1 MTPNAQS
8 ATPALYA
15 VSDLQYLT
23 QPDNASRNTQNQSMS
38 AELNAVSNLISGV
51 SKSTGKG
58 QAGIKRLSRT
68 VGKLSSD
75 KKKKQ
80 DIENKRKAKEEKRK
94 SNEGNKK
101 PSAPPASTNKNTPST
116 KNNSTKGKT
125 PRVGDVREALGSKK
139 ISIEEATKL
148 NPKGTST
155 PLSKKPS
162 DTFTPKSK
170 TKKATQPA
178 LPGMTKSKINQ
189 A

>member
-1 MTPNAQS
+1 
-8 ATPALYA
+8 
-15 VSDLQYLT
+15 
-23 QPDNASRNTQNQSMS
+23 MS
-38 AELNAVSNLISGV
+38 AELNAIGNLISGV

-58 QAGIKRLSRT
+58 QAGVKKLAKT
-68 VGKLSSD
+68 VGKISSD

-80 DIENKRKAKEEKRK
+80 DIEEKRKAKEEKRK

-101 PSAPPASTNKNTPST
+101 PTSPSSST
-116 KNNSTKGKT
+116 KKSTTVTKNKAPKGKT
-125 PRVGDVREALGSKK
+125 PGVGDVREALGSKK
-139 ISIEEATKL
+139 ISIEEAVKL